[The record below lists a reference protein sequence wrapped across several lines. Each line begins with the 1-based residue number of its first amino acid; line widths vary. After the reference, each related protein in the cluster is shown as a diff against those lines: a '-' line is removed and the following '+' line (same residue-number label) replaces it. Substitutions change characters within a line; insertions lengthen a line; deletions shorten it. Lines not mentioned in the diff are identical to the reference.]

1 LGGASFVPLWPL
13 SVVPGAYTLTV
24 RGPWDAVAGV
34 GTQPRVDLTFDT
46 TAPDPNP
53 PYLSHF
59 GITTIKG
66 RPVKS
71 VRLGQPVEVHFKAH
85 DDVHLKSV
93 RLLVRVG
100 PDGPWQRLPLHRSGG
115 LYRAWLPT
123 WVKPPR
129 DGELP
134 ISLRIEAD
142 DAQGNGFTH
151 LLEPAVGLTLR
162 GPHLPTP

>member
-1 LGGASFVPLWPL
+1 
-13 SVVPGAYTLTV
+13 VPGAYTLTV

-71 VRLGQPVEVHFKAH
+71 VHLGQPVEVHFKAH